1 MKSAVGQVR
10 ATIVGAIEKAGC
22 RALAAYDEEKMKRH
36 TDAVCVVGMREET
49 ITESGLMA
57 YLGKHTDETT
67 QEVKEVYGRRLRL
80 RLSLDVY
87 APREQ
92 KAAGCESAAEK
103 VTQALLTV
111 LPEGLRAKEIGWEET
126 GWDKVSGRFRRRG
139 SAEYEAYFA
148 AEAAEDET
156 VFTDFILKGTVR
168 EDE

>member
-1 MKSAVGQVR
+1 MNAVGQVR
-10 ATIVGAIEKAGC
+10 TAVIGAIEKAGC
-22 RALAAYDEEKMKRH
+22 KALAAYDEEKMKRH

-67 QEVKEVYGRRLRL
+67 QEVKEVYGRRLHL
-80 RLSLDVY
+80 RLSLDIY

-111 LPEGLRAKEIGWEET
+111 LPEGLKAKEICWEET
-126 GWDKVSGRFRRRG
+126 AWDSVSGRFRRCG
-139 SAEYEAYFA
+139 CAEYAAFFT
-148 AEAAEDET
+148 AEAAEEET